1 MNTQSQSVRAS
12 YKPRPNPEPVT
23 ITLLAVGGIA
33 ALIAFIRARMKA
45 GEEDEGTPLGGPPP
59 DEEEP
64 PNGGGGGGGGGGPAQ
79 GTDKSLTISNDC
91 KTVVM
96 GKDWL
101 SDVAYPQIQS
111 ALNQGRGL
119 SIYHS
124 SNLDLSI
131 DKVIR
136 EIVRPYNESCVDNSP
151 WLDKYYSQNP
161 PPKLSDFGTSTA
173 YIQAYNA
180 WDDAWDQQ
188 ISSWYSS
195 HQQLFNLYKLIG
207 QVIVNGYADTIGVD
221 LNRVPD
227 QLDQVPSLTQ
237 DDITKLMALGY
248 DIWESTVEDFQV
260 DFNLVMDYRTN
271 KEWSAEGNAIKED
284 NKIGPQT
291 RNAIDIA
298 LALQLK
304 YGKWPLLVQTAVNNF
319 PA

>member
-1 MNTQSQSVRAS
+1 MQTENLS

-33 ALIAFIRARMKA
+33 ALIAFLRAR
-45 GEEDEGTPLGGPPP
+45 GRDEDDDEGTGIGGPDAGEDPGP
-59 DEEEP
+59 DP
-64 PNGGGGGGGGGGPAQ
+64 DPGPGPGPGPVQ

-101 SDVAYPQIQS
+101 SEVALPQIQS

-136 EIVRPYNESCVDNSP
+136 EIVRPYNENCVDLSP
-151 WLDKYYSQNP
+151 WLDKHYAQNP
-161 PPKLSDFGTSTA
+161 PPKLSDYLTSTA
-173 YIQAYNA
+173 YIEAYNA
-180 WDDAWDQQ
+180 WDDAWDQKM
-188 ISSWYSS
+188 STWHSS
-195 HQQLFNLYKLIG
+195 HTQLFNLYKLIG

-221 LNRVPD
+221 LSRVPE
-227 QLDQVPSLTQ
+227 QLDTIPSLTQ
-237 DDITKLMALGY
+237 DDITKFMALGY

-271 KEWSAEGNAIKED
+271 KEWSEEGNAIDED
-284 NKIGPQT
+284 NAIGPQT
-291 RNAIDIA
+291 RAAMNVA
-298 LALQLK
+298 LGLQLK

-319 PA
+319 PS